1 LGNKKG
7 ITPLTAI
14 TSNDQSSKR
23 SARRK
28 VAAVLAGGL
37 VLGVG
42 TMATLA
48 SWNDSEFASA
58 TFTAGKFNLEGAVDA
73 SQATFGEHAT
83 SGAAGGLTFTAPFN
97 NLTPTDVVAAPYAV
111 RLAANTTNNATLNL
125 TAATST
131 GTVTN
136 LTYELI
142 KTSGAGCTT
151 ASTGTVIVPA
161 GTAVTSVAATPITLS
176 MGSPVTNAGTPAY
189 LCFKVTAGAGLA
201 QSQTGAVT
209 WQFQA
214 VSQ

>member
-1 LGNKKG
+1 M
-7 ITPLTAI
+7 TAN
-14 TSNDQSSKR
+14 TSSDQASKR

-28 VAAVLAGGL
+28 IAAVLAGGL

-58 TFTAGKFNLEGAVDA
+58 TFTAGRFNLEGAVDA
-73 SQATFGEHAT
+73 SQATFSEHAT
-83 SGAAGGLTFTAPFN
+83 SGAAGGLTFTAPVG
-97 NLTPTDVVAAPYAV
+97 NLTPNDVVAAPFAV

-125 TAATST
+125 VAATST

-136 LTYELI
+136 LTYEVI
-142 KTSGAGCTT
+142 KTSTAGCTT
-151 ASTGTVIVPA
+151 ATTGGTVIVAP
-161 GTAVTSVAATPITLS
+161 GTAVTSVAGAAAISLA
-176 MGSPVTNAGTPAY
+176 MGAPTTTAGAPAF
-189 LCFKVTAGAGLA
+189 LCFKVTAGANLA

-209 WQFQA
+209 FQFQA

>member
-1 LGNKKG
+1 MTVNQ
-7 ITPLTAI
+7 ISDPTTA
-14 TSNDQSSKR
+14 R
-23 SARRK
+23 ARRRK

-97 NLTPTDVVAAPYAV
+97 NLSPSDVVAAPYAV
-111 RLAANTTNNATLNL
+111 RLAANTTNNAKVTLL
-125 TAATST
+125 AST
-131 GTVTN
+131 TTGNVTN
-136 LTYELI
+136 LTYELV
-142 KTSGAGCTT
+142 KTATAGCTT
-151 ASTGTVIVPA
+151 ATTGTSIVAA
-161 GTAVTSVAATPITLS
+161 GTAVTSVAGATVIDLN
-176 MGSPVTNAGTPAY
+176 MGSPVTTAGAPAY
-189 LCFKVTAGAGLA
+189 LCFKVTAGSGLT
-201 QSQTGAVT
+201 QSQLGSVT
-209 WQFQA
+209 WQLQA

>member
-1 LGNKKG
+1 
-7 ITPLTAI
+7 LTAI
-14 TSNDQSSKR
+14 TSNDQTSKR
-23 SARRK
+23 STRRK

-73 SQATFGEHAT
+73 SQATFSEHAT
-83 SGAAGGLTFTAPFN
+83 SGAAGGLTFTAPVG
-97 NLTPTDVVAAPYAV
+97 NLTPNDVVAAPYAV

-125 TAATST
+125 VAAANTS

-142 KTSGAGCTT
+142 KTIGAGCTT
-151 ASTGTVIVPA
+151 ASTGTVIVAA
-161 GTAVTSVAATPITLS
+161 GTAVTSVSTTPITLN
-176 MGSPVTNAGTPAY
+176 MGSPTTLAGAPAY
-189 LCFKVTAGAGLA
+189 LCFKVTAGANLA

>member
-1 LGNKKG
+1 M
-7 ITPLTAI
+7 
-14 TSNDQSSKR
+14 TSNKEMSDPTIKR
-23 SARRK
+23 TRGRK

-73 SQATFGEHAT
+73 SQATFSEHAT
-83 SGAAGGLTFTAPFN
+83 SGAAGGLTFTAPVG
-97 NLTPTDVVAAPYAV
+97 NLTPNDVVAAPYAV

-125 TAATST
+125 VAATNTT

-136 LTYELI
+136 LTYEVI
-142 KTSGAGCTT
+142 KTSTAGCTT
-151 ASTGTVIVPA
+151 TTTGGTVIVA
-161 GTAVTSVAATPITLS
+161 SGTAITSVVGASAISLA
-176 MGSPVTNAGTPAY
+176 MGSPTTLAGAPAY
-189 LCFKVTAGAGLA
+189 LCFKVTAGANLA